1 VGIGRRFANVNGVG
15 AALAEA
21 PTADC
26 LITAPERAQRGD
38 VCPIVRDAASLFRR
52 RLIQRA
58 CLCLVAASLLFAPSR
73 VTAQFDDRQ
82 VKAAFVLNFLKFV
95 TWPPTDAPDR
105 PLDVVV
111 LGADDLA
118 KAVAEAS
125 AGQQI
130 GGRAIVVRSV
140 RRTTDI
146 DGVPHLLF
154 IGASERERLPVL
166 LRRFEGRPVLTVG
179 DATGYGSAG
188 VVLNF
193 YTSDTRIRFEANTT
207 AAARAGLQI
216 SSHLLR
222 LARIVG

>member
-1 VGIGRRFANVNGVG
+1 M
-15 AALAEA
+15 
-21 PTADC
+21 
-26 LITAPERAQRGD
+26 
-38 VCPIVRDAASLFRR
+38 
-52 RLIQRA
+52 IQRA
-58 CLCLVAASLLFAPSR
+58 CLGLVAVALLFAPSR
-73 VTAQFDDRQ
+73 ATAQFDDRQ

-95 TWPPTDAPDR
+95 TWPPADAPAG
-105 PLDVVV
+105 PLEVVV

-118 KAVAEAS
+118 KAVTDAS

-130 GGRAIVVRSV
+130 NGRAVLVKAV

-146 DGVPHLLF
+146 GGTPHLLF

-166 LRRFEGRPVLTVG
+166 LRQFEGRPVLTVG
-179 DATGYGSAG
+179 DGNGYGSAG

>member
-1 VGIGRRFANVNGVG
+1 M
-15 AALAEA
+15 
-21 PTADC
+21 
-26 LITAPERAQRGD
+26 
-38 VCPIVRDAASLFRR
+38 RDPASPLRR
-52 RLIQRA
+52 RLIRQI
-58 CLCLVAASLLFAPSR
+58 CLPVAIAWLLFTPSR

-95 TWPPTDAPDR
+95 TWPGPAAGADG
-105 PLDVVV
+105 PLEVVV

-118 KAVAEAS
+118 KAIAQAS

-130 GGRAIVVRSV
+130 AGRPIVVRSV
-140 RRTTDI
+140 RKA
-146 DGVPHLLF
+146 GEVGAAPHLLF
-154 IGASERERLPVL
+154 IGASERDRLPVL
-166 LRRFEGRPVLTVG
+166 IRQFEGRPVLTVG
-179 DATGYGSAG
+179 DATGYGAAG

-207 AAARAGLQI
+207 AATRAGLQI

>member
-1 VGIGRRFANVNGVG
+1 V
-15 AALAEA
+15 
-21 PTADC
+21 
-26 LITAPERAQRGD
+26 ITAPERARRGD
-38 VCPIVRDAASLFRR
+38 VCPIVRDPASLFRR
-52 RLIQRA
+52 RLIRRA
-58 CLCLVAASLLFAPSR
+58 CLALVAASLLFAPSR
-73 VTAQFDDRQ
+73 ATAQFDDRQ

-95 TWPPTDAPDR
+95 TWPTTDAPAG
-105 PLDVVV
+105 PIEVVV

-140 RRTTDI
+140 RRTSEI
-146 DGVPHLLF
+146 GASPQLLF
-154 IGASERERLPVL
+154 IGASERDRLPVL
-166 LRRFEGRPVLTVG
+166 LRQLEGRPVLTVG